1 MRPTDR
7 FLAEIRRSHTAVSYV
22 DVTSPTQESVRLVAI
37 SGDVQVD
44 RTASIRRSCSV
55 TCIDPDGT
63 WTPVGPES
71 PLTPFGTEIRPYRG
85 VRYSDGTEEVY
96 PLGVFRISDSDPVE
110 DSEGSLQIRLMAYDL
125 SRTVKRDKFTTP
137 YVVAPGTNV
146 VQAIKDIL
154 ARTFTDLNYDSIT
167 TSLTTTA
174 PRVCDVEDDPWD
186 AATELATSIGCELY
200 FDVEGTVVI
209 SPSADI
215 DALPAA
221 VFDYIEG
228 PDNTLTSLAKSYTDE
243 PGYNGVIVTGESP
256 GDELPPVR
264 GEAWDDEP
272 TSVTYRRGPYGEVPM
287 FHQDQ
292 LIKTQADADAAA
304 AQLLRGQLG
313 FSSLLNVKAMVNPA
327 LEAGEVVEVRRAR
340 SHVDGLFLVDAFTIP
355 FEESGEQSLTLRQ
368 KRRVG

>member
-1 MRPTDR
+1 MRATDR
-7 FLAEIRRSHTAVSYV
+7 FLSEIRTSHTAVSYV
-22 DVTSPTQESVRLVAI
+22 DVIGATQETVRLVAI
-37 SGDVQVD
+37 SGDVSVD

-71 PLTPFGTEIRPYRG
+71 LLTPFGTEIRPYRG
-85 VRYSDGTEEVY
+85 VKYSDGTEEVY
-96 PLGVFRISDSDPVE
+96 PLGVFRISKSDPVE
-110 DSEGSLQIRLMAYDL
+110 DEGSLQIRIESYDL

-137 YVVAPGTNV
+137 YVIASGTNV

-154 ARTFTDLNYDSIT
+154 ARTFPDLTYDAIT
-167 TSLTTTA
+167 TSLATTA

-186 AATELATSIGCELY
+186 AACELAVSIGCELY
-200 FDVEGTVVI
+200 FDVEGKVVI

-228 PDNTLTSLAKSYTDE
+228 PDCTMTNLAQSYTDE

-272 TSVTYRRGPYGEVPM
+272 TSITYRRGPYGEVPM

-292 LIKTQADADAAA
+292 VIKTQADADAAA

-313 FSSLLNVKAMVNPA
+313 FSSLLSIRAMVNPA
-327 LEAGEVVEVRRAR
+327 LEAGEVVDVKR
-340 SHVDGLFLVDAFTIP
+340 SRSNVDGKFILDAFNVPLGI
-355 FEESGEQSLTLRQ
+355 EDDQSLTLRQ